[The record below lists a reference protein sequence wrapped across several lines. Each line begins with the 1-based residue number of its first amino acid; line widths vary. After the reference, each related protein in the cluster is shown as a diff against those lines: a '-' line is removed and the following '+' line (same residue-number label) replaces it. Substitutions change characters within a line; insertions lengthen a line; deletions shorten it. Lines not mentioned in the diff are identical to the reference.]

1 VNGKQGATNQPLIS
15 SQASPPWVC
24 LHSNELS
31 VGEMDTTPQA
41 KAGLPE
47 AVPQLD
53 LYSLNLAGREKET
66 IQRKTFQT
74 GGTSPVLSRDQI
86 PMKQSQ
92 RKQADAQWTN
102 RAPSLILFF
111 VISVLPVLAG
121 IKVVSIVPLHF
132 VIAYLFLI
140 TGLTFVMYRSDKQ
153 KAKAGAW
160 RIPESSLHLLELAGG
175 WAAAFWA
182 QRLYRH
188 KVRKVSYQVTFWMI
202 GGIHQFVALD
212 FLFDWRY
219 SLKMLEV
226 VKGYFS

>member
-1 VNGKQGATNQPLIS
+1 MRPSQQKKAHDKEKRGGAS
-15 SQASPPWVC
+15 S
-24 LHSNELS
+24 
-31 VGEMDTTPQA
+31 
-41 KAGLPE
+41 
-47 AVPQLD
+47 
-53 LYSLNLAGREKET
+53 
-66 IQRKTFQT
+66 
-74 GGTSPVLSRDQI
+74 
-86 PMKQSQ
+86 
-92 RKQADAQWTN
+92 
-102 RAPSLILFF
+102 ILFTAMS
-111 VISVLPVLAG
+111 ILPVIAF
-121 IKVVSIVPLHF
+121 IKVVS
-132 VIAYLFLI
+132 VIEIHYVVAYLALI

-153 KAKAGAW
+153 KAEAGAW

-226 VKGYFS
+226 VRGYFS